1 MNKLKDQTDFIPIVI
16 NRDDIESCNI
26 TPTLAILHRLLI
38 DKTTILY
45 FFERVDLGVNGYD
58 DDRRELWDIPE
69 VKIFIQKLDQRF
81 PYWFYFLTKLGSG
94 LKMVAFCCTNL
105 IKLTDEQVWLEP
117 ASLKLF
123 YNSHFIAVNEL
134 GGKIGM
140 SDKKNEELTYKVIG
154 YFS

>member
-1 MNKLKDQTDFIPIVI
+1 MKELEDQMDFLPIVI
-16 NRDDIESCNI
+16 GRGEIESGNI
-26 TPTLAILHRLLI
+26 RPTLAILHRLLV
-38 DKTTILY
+38 DKDTIQY
-45 FFERVDLGVNGYD
+45 FFERVDIGVNGYD
-58 DDRRELWDIPE
+58 DDTRELWDIPE

-81 PYWFYFLTKLGSG
+81 PYWFYFLTKLGCG

-140 SDKKNEELTYKVIG
+140 SNKKNEELTYKVIG